1 MKAVFV
7 DRDGVIN
14 EEHGYVYRVED
25 FRLLPG
31 VVDGLRLLRAADWR
45 LVVVTNQAGI
55 ARGLYTEA
63 DYQRLTSH
71 MCTLLAAEGVI
82 LDGVYHCP
90 HHPFAGLGK
99 FRRDCE
105 CRKPRPGLLLQAA
118 ADLGLTLPESVIIG
132 DKDSDLEAGRA
143 AGLTACVLV
152 ESGHAANMRTQ
163 SLADHTCAGLAQA
176 ARWIVGRG

>member
-1 MKAVFV
+1 MKAAFV

-14 EEHGYVYRVED
+14 VERGYVYRVED
-25 FRLLPG
+25 FHLLPG
-31 VVDGLRLLRAADWR
+31 VVDGLRLLRAAGWR

-71 MCTLLAAEGVI
+71 MRALLAAEEVS

-90 HHPFAGLGK
+90 HHPDAAL
-99 FRRDCE
+99 RELRCDCE

-118 ADLGLTLPESVIIG
+118 ADLGLTLQESVIVG
-132 DKDSDLEAGRA
+132 DKESDLQAGRA
-143 AGLTACVLV
+143 ARLAACVLV
-152 ESGHAANMRTQ
+152 ESGHAANMRTR
-163 SLADHTCAGLAQA
+163 SLADHTCAGLTQA
-176 ARWIVGRG
+176 ARWIVGRS